1 MDQPDNYYMD
11 IALEEAE
18 KAADK
23 LEVPVGAVVVQ
34 SGQVIGR
41 GHNLREASQDPTSHA
56 EMIAIRAAANEIG
69 SWRLEEADL
78 YVTLEPCPMCAG
90 AILQARLKRVVYGAT
105 DPKAGAAGTLYNL
118 LEDERFNHQVE
129 LVTGVRAEE
138 SSQLLQDF
146 FRQLRLGK
154 DG

>member
-1 MDQPDNYYMD
+1 MNQSDNYYMD
-11 IALEEAE
+11 IALEEAR
-18 KAADK
+18 KADAK
-23 LEVPVGAVVVQ
+23 LEVPVGAVVVH

-129 LVTGVRAEE
+129 LVIGVRAEE

>member
-1 MDQPDNYYMD
+1 MNQPDNYYMD
-11 IALEEAE
+11 IALKEAE
-18 KAADK
+18 KAARK

-41 GHNLREASQDPTSHA
+41 GHNLRETTQDPISHA
-56 EMIAIRAAANEIG
+56 EIIAIKAAADEIG

-90 AILQARLKRVVYGAT
+90 AILQARIKRVVYGAA
-105 DPKAGAAGTLYNL
+105 DPKAGAAGTFYNL
-118 LEDERFNHQVE
+118 LEDDRFNHQVE

-138 SSQLLQDF
+138 SSRLLKKF

>member
-1 MDQPDNYYMD
+1 MNQPDNYYMD
-11 IALEEAE
+11 IALEEAR
-18 KAADK
+18 KAAAK
-23 LEVPVGAVVVQ
+23 LEVPVGAVVVH

-41 GHNLREASQDPTSHA
+41 GHNLRETSQDPTSHA
-56 EMIAIRAAANEIG
+56 EMIAIRAAAKEID

-78 YVTLEPCPMCAG
+78 YVTLEPCSMCAG
-90 AILQARLKRVVYGAT
+90 AILQARLKKVVYGAT

-118 LEDERFNHQVE
+118 LEDNRFNHQVE

-138 SSQLLQDF
+138 SSQLLKDF

>member
-1 MDQPDNYYMD
+1 MNQPDNYYMD
-11 IALEEAE
+11 IALEEAR
-18 KAADK
+18 KAAAK
-23 LEVPVGAVVVQ
+23 LEVPVGAVVVN
-34 SGQVIGR
+34 SGQIIGR

-56 EMIAIRAAANEIG
+56 EMIAIRAAAKEIG

-90 AILQARLKRVVYGAT
+90 AILQARLKKVVYGAT
-105 DPKAGAAGTLYNL
+105 DPKAGAAGALYNL
-118 LEDERFNHQVE
+118 LEDNRFNHQVE

-138 SSQLLQDF
+138 SSQLLKDF

>member
-11 IALEEAE
+11 IALEEAK
-18 KAADK
+18 KAAEK
-23 LEVPVGAVVVQ
+23 QEVPVGAIVVQ
-34 SGQVIGR
+34 SGQIIGR
-41 GHNLREASQDPTSHA
+41 GHNLREATQDPTSHA
-56 EMIAIRAAANEIG
+56 EIIAIKAAANQIG
-69 SWRLEEADL
+69 YWRLNQADL

-90 AILQARLKRVVYGAT
+90 AILQARIKRVVYGT
-105 DPKAGAAGTLYNL
+105 VDPKAGAAGTLYNL

-138 SSQLLQDF
+138 SSQLLKDF

>member
-11 IALEEAE
+11 IALEEAK
-18 KAADK
+18 KAAEK
-23 LEVPVGAVVVQ
+23 QEVPVGAIVVQ
-34 SGQVIGR
+34 SGQIIGR
-41 GHNLREASQDPTSHA
+41 GHNLREATQDPTSHA
-56 EMIAIRAAANEIG
+56 EIIAIKAAANQIG
-69 SWRLEEADL
+69 YWRLNQADL

-90 AILQARLKRVVYGAT
+90 AILQARLKRVVYGT
-105 DPKAGAAGTLYNL
+105 VDPKAGAAGTLYNL

-129 LVTGVRAEE
+129 LVTGVRTEE
-138 SSQLLQDF
+138 SSQLLKDF

>member
-11 IALEEAE
+11 IALEEAK

-34 SGQVIGR
+34 SGQIIGR
-41 GHNLREASQDPTSHA
+41 GHNLREATQDPTSHA
-56 EMIAIRAAANEIG
+56 EIIAIKAAANQIG
-69 SWRLEEADL
+69 YWRLNQADL

-90 AILQARLKRVVYGAT
+90 AILQARIKRVVYGT
-105 DPKAGAAGTLYNL
+105 VDPKAGAAGTLYNL

-138 SSQLLQDF
+138 SSQLLKDF

>member
-1 MDQPDNYYMD
+1 MDQSDKYYMD
-11 IALEEAE
+11 IALQEAE
-18 KAADK
+18 KAAEK

-41 GHNLREASQDPTSHA
+41 GHNLRETTQDPISHA
-56 EMIAIRAAANEIG
+56 EIIAIRAAADEIG

-90 AILQARLKRVVYGAT
+90 AILQARIKRVIYGAV

-118 LEDERFNHQVE
+118 LEDERLNHQVE

-138 SSQLLQDF
+138 SSQLLKRF

>member
-23 LEVPVGAVVVQ
+23 LEVPVGAVVVH
-34 SGQVIGR
+34 SGQIIGQ

-56 EMIAIRAAANEIG
+56 EIIAIRAAANKIG
-69 SWRLEEADL
+69 SWRLEEANL

-90 AILQARLKRVVYGAT
+90 AILQARLKKVVYGAT

-138 SSQLLQDF
+138 ASQLLQDF

>member
-129 LVTGVRAEE
+129 LVIGVRAEE